1 MASATVR
8 GGTGLASAAA
18 GFLARAPLR
27 CRVLYQVPIC
37 HSTAMATSAA
47 SPNQAMAPCPC
58 GMTTAAASSGPTALP
73 VLPPTWKID
82 CASPGC
88 PPEARR
94 AMREDS
100 GWNTDEPVPTR
111 AAATS
116 TVAKLGATDSSSRPH
131 SVEPMPKAS
140 ECGLGCRSVYR
151 PTSGCSSEAVSW

>member
-1 MASATVR
+1 
-8 GGTGLASAAA
+8 
-18 GFLARAPLR
+18 
-27 CRVLYQVPIC
+27 LYQVPIC

-100 GWNTDEPVPTR
+100 GWNTDEPVPPGGR
-111 AAATS
+111 HQHGGEVGRHRQQQQAAQRGAH
-116 TVAKLGATDSSSRPH
+116 AEGQRMRLGVPVGVQAHQRLQQRGRELVGQRDQPDLR
-131 SVEPMPKAS
+131 
-140 ECGLGCRSVYR
+140 
-151 PTSGCSSEAVSW
+151 EAQAELALEHG